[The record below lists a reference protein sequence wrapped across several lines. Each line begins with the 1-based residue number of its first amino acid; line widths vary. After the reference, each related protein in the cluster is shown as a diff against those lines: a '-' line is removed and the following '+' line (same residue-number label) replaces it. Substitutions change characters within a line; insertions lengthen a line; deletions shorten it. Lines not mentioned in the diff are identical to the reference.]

1 MRHDELYVRDM
12 VEAAAAIET
21 FLTGVTQEAFLAS
34 DLLRSAVLH
43 KLTIIG
49 EAASRIS
56 REFAGRFP
64 EVEWAT
70 ISGFRNIAVH
80 EYFAVD
86 WKIVWIAATKE
97 TPILGA
103 QINEILKKEFPE

>member
-1 MRHDELYVRDM
+1 MRHDELYIRDM

-21 FLTGVTQEAFLAS
+21 FLVGVTREAFLDS

-56 REFAGRFP
+56 REFANRFP
-64 EVEWAT
+64 EVEWAA

-86 WKIVWIAATKE
+86 WKIVWVGATKE
-97 TPILGA
+97 APILGA